1 MTTQDTID
9 WLCRKIIIHSIIYY
23 DYNENIIS
31 DTDYDKCCKQLYSL
45 IQDNQNLIQNCYYY
59 TILKDYSPATGFD
72 LKYRLEDK
80 HRKYLEHL
88 ASVILWQYKRELG
101 GNDGRKN

>member
-31 DTDYDKCCKQLYSL
+31 DSDYDNVCKQLYSL
-45 IQDNQNLIQNCYYY
+45 IQNNQKDIQNCYYY
-59 TILKDYSPATGFD
+59 HILKDYSPATGFD
-72 LKYRLEDK
+72 LKYKLENTHK
-80 HRKYLEHL
+80 EYLEHL
-88 ASVILWQYKRELG
+88 ASVVLKQYKSEIG
-101 GNDGRKN
+101 VKKK